1 MGIPPRVLGFLVFA
15 HDYRIPKVSC
25 HQFHKR
31 PSHRGFTL
39 VEIIAVLVLLGILA
53 FGILSF
59 ASDTRTG
66 LSAETNRVK
75 SHLRYAQIRA
85 QADIYEWR
93 LVFTDTQTYQIG
105 PVVSPGGGFTPQI
118 IPGTN
123 ETQRTLENG
132 VTVSANTTI
141 RFDSWGRPLTDGGMP
156 IGASQTMVLSDGVR
170 AQDIL
175 ITAQTGLIP

>member
-1 MGIPPRVLGFLVFA
+1 MN
-15 HDYRIPKVSC
+15 YRIPEVSC
-25 HQFHKR
+25 HQFLRR
-31 PSHRGFTL
+31 PYQRGFTL
-39 VEIIAVLVLLGILA
+39 VEIVAVLILLGFLA

-66 LSAETNRVK
+66 LTAETNRVK

-93 LVFTDTQTYQIG
+93 LVFTDNQTYQIG
-105 PVVSPGGGFTPQI
+105 PVVNPGAGFTPQN
-118 IPGTN
+118 IPGTS
-123 ETQRTLENG
+123 ETQRTLDHG
-132 VTVSANTTI
+132 VTVAANTTI
-141 RFDSWGRPLTDGGMP
+141 RFDSWGRPLTDAGIPRGT
-156 IGASQTMVLSDGVR
+156 SQTMTLSDGEG